1 MSLIT
6 RLANELQDRNR
17 IMGIQGIF
25 QMNGNI
31 DAPDRIG
38 EVNNRKMKMNNT
50 YREPKRFNR
59 IDTE

>member
-38 EVNNRKMKMNNT
+38 EVNYRKMNNT
-50 YREPKRFNR
+50 YREPKRLNR